1 MQKHMNDA
9 LMGILQVRHLLSP
22 PYVHIQ
28 PSLQVHE
35 ISNSDQFVV
44 LGSDGLFDFF
54 DNDEVVKLVHSYI
67 VSNPSGDPAKYLVE
81 QLLVKAADSA
91 GTRPAICSCLY
102 LSFYKCSFFPILIM
116 QETSYNPGFTIEE
129 LTRIPAGRRRRYH
142 DDVTVVVI
150 ILGMKKR
157 TLKASTC
164 L

>member
-1 MQKHMNDA
+1 MNDA

-22 PYVHIQ
+22 PYVHTQ

-54 DNDEVVKLVHSYI
+54 ENDDVVRLVHSYI

-91 GTRPAICSCLY
+91 GT
-102 LSFYKCSFFPILIM
+102 CSFSISMSVCILYVMDSKIHHPTSRINGE
-116 QETSYNPGFTIEE
+116 ETLENYSQDILCFNQLILALSCYTFKPCH
-129 LTRIPAGRRRRYH
+129 AM
-142 DDVTVVVI
+142 VI
-150 ILGMKKR
+150 QI
-157 TLKASTC
+157 C
-164 L
+164 P

>member
-91 GTRPAICSCLY
+91 GTHVLLLVLAYISVFI
-102 LSFYKCSFFPILIM
+102 S
-116 QETSYNPGFTIEE
+116 
-129 LTRIPAGRRRRYH
+129 
-142 DDVTVVVI
+142 VI
-150 ILGMKKR
+150 F
-157 TLKASTC
+157 SPF
-164 L
+164 